1 MKNNL
6 FKILQVSE
14 NASISDITKAYRKL
28 AFKYHP
34 DHNGKGSD
42 VDKFHEIQKA
52 YEILS
57 DPIKRREHLDKI
69 KCSTTVDP
77 ISYANKVWSSILND

>member
-1 MKNNL
+1 MKSNL
-6 FKILQVSE
+6 FKILQVAE
-14 NASISDITKAYRKL
+14 DASISEITKAYRKL

-34 DHNGKGSD
+34 DQSSKGSD

-57 DPIKRREHLDKI
+57 DPIKRREHIDKI

-77 ISYANKVWSSILND
+77 VSYANQVWSTILKE